1 MKIYAHNSNTVE
13 QNVKSIAYHHKSL
26 NLKKK
31 VQYVDFL
38 ARREQTK
45 QLTAL
50 FVFIDY

>member
-31 VQYVDFL
+31 VQYVDFFGPER
-38 ARREQTK
+38 ADQT
-45 QLTAL
+45 
-50 FVFIDY
+50 IDGSFRVY